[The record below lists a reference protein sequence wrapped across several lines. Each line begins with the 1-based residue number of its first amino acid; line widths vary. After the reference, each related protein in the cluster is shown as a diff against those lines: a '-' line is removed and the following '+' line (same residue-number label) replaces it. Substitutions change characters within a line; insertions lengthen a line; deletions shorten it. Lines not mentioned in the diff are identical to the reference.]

1 MPKRRDIC
9 IYLIICFLFNFFY
22 IYSVIKN
29 PFKPVNKK
37 NNREFYLNGIL
48 NCDDKKMASIKY
60 DNNTFVVCKGD
71 LIVDANYKI
80 EDILDLEVRIL
91 NLETSNEKIIRINN

>member
-1 MPKRRDIC
+1 MSKRRNVYT
-9 IYLIICFLFNFFY
+9 YLILCFLFNFFY
-22 IYSVIKN
+22 IDSVIKN

-80 EDILDLEVRIL
+80 EDILNYEVRIL
-91 NLETSNEKIIRINN
+91 NLETSNEKVIRLNS